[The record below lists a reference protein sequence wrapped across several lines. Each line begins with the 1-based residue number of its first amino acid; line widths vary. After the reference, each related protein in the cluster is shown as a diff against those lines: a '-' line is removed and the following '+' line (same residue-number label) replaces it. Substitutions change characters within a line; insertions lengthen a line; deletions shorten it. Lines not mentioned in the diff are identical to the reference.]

1 MGSILKFSII
11 NSKNISWESDQLL
24 VFLVENNRPSQYF
37 KKWQSLTGNNINN
50 IIENASFSFKFG
62 QDLLV
67 RSSKNSILLFGY
79 GATRKTNLDYEKLG
93 GILFSKIDKLGFREI
108 TIISN
113 LEVSENKQNVII
125 SKLLLGFKLK
135 SYSFL
140 KYKENNKINSK
151 KIENVKV
158 LKKEKK
164 ILEQQLHL
172 NDNLISGIFFSKDL
186 TFEPPN
192 FLTPQ
197 EFVNQI
203 TSLKKI
209 GIEIEVLNEKN
220 MDKLGMHALLG
231 VGRGSIEK
239 SYLVVMKWN
248 GSPNSKKNIAY
259 VGKGV
264 CFDSGGL
271 SLKTPRGMIDM
282 KEDMGGAGIVVGAM
296 KAIALQKVKRNVIG
310 VVGLVENMPSSNAQ
324 RPGDIVKSMS
334 GKTIEILNTDAEGRL
349 VLADAL
355 YFTIKK
361 FKPDFV
367 IDLATLT
374 GAIISALGKER
385 AGLFSN
391 DENLSEYIFQT
402 GEKIENLVWKMPM
415 DKIYGQKMLSKI
427 ADLKNIGTPEG
438 SSIQAAAF
446 LQNFVGRTSWAH
458 LDVAGVV
465 WSDRVSDIHSG
476 GATGWGVR
484 LLFEIAKNNYR
495 F

>member
-1 MGSILKFSII
+1 MSRTFSII
-11 NSKNISWESDQLL
+11 KPDATKRNITGSINELIEKKNIIPELILGFQLKSYHFDKYLSKTIKLPENIYIKKVNRKTKNQIDYNSNLLKSINHTKNL
-24 VFLVENNRPSQYF
+24 VSEPSNELTPIIYA
-37 KKWQSLTGNNINN
+37 KKCLNIKIKGLKIKVLDLNQLNKIGMHSLTGV
-50 IIENASFSFKFG
+50 A
-62 QDLLV
+62 
-67 RSSKNSILLFGY
+67 
-79 GATRKTNLDYEKLG
+79 
-93 GILFSKIDKLGFREI
+93 
-108 TIISN
+108 
-113 LEVSENKQNVII
+113 
-125 SKLLLGFKLK
+125 
-135 SYSFL
+135 
-140 KYKENNKINSK
+140 
-151 KIENVKV
+151 
-158 LKKEKK
+158 
-164 ILEQQLHL
+164 
-172 NDNLISGIFFSKDL
+172 
-186 TFEPPN
+186 
-192 FLTPQ
+192 
-197 EFVNQI
+197 
-203 TSLKKI
+203 
-209 GIEIEVLNEKN
+209 
-220 MDKLGMHALLG
+220 
-231 VGRGSIEK
+231 RGSVNEPR
-239 SYLVVMKWN
+239 VVIFEWN
-248 GSPNSKKNIAY
+248 LNKRSKPIVL

-264 CFDSGGL
+264 TFDSGGI
-271 SLKTPRGMIDM
+271 SLKPSNGMEEMIM
-282 KEDMGGAGIVVGAM
+282 DMGGSAVVVGSMMNA
-296 KAIALQKVKRNVIG
+296 ALNQSKKSLIG
-310 VVGLVENMPSSNAQ
+310 IIGLVENMPDGNSQ
-324 RPGDIVKSMS
+324 KPGDIVKSLS
-334 GKTIEILNTDAEGRL
+334 GQTIEILNTDAEGRL

>member
-1 MGSILKFSII
+1 LGTILKFSII
-11 NSKNISWESDQLL
+11 NAKNISWESDQLL

-50 IIENASFSFKFG
+50 IIENTSFSFKFG

-79 GATRKTNLDYEKLG
+79 GTTRKTNLDYEKLG
-93 GILFSKIDKLGFREI
+93 GILFSKIDKLGFKEI

-140 KYKENNKINSK
+140 KYKKNNKINTK
-151 KIENVKV
+151 KIEYVKV

-203 TSLKKI
+203 TSLEKI

-231 VGRGSIEK
+231 VGRGSAEK
-239 SYLVVMKWN
+239 SYLVIMKWN
-248 GSPNSKKNIAY
+248 GSTNSKKNIAY
-259 VGKGV
+259 VGKR
-264 CFDSGGL
+264 C
-271 SLKTPRGMIDM
+271 
-282 KEDMGGAGIVVGAM
+282 
-296 KAIALQKVKRNVIG
+296 
-310 VVGLVENMPSSNAQ
+310 
-324 RPGDIVKSMS
+324 
-334 GKTIEILNTDAEGRL
+334 
-349 VLADAL
+349 
-355 YFTIKK
+355 
-361 FKPDFV
+361 
-367 IDLATLT
+367 
-374 GAIISALGKER
+374 
-385 AGLFSN
+385 LF
-391 DENLSEYIFQT
+391 
-402 GEKIENLVWKMPM
+402 
-415 DKIYGQKMLSKI
+415 
-427 ADLKNIGTPEG
+427 
-438 SSIQAAAF
+438 
-446 LQNFVGRTSWAH
+446 
-458 LDVAGVV
+458 
-465 WSDRVSDIHSG
+465 
-476 GATGWGVR
+476 
-484 LLFEIAKNNYR
+484 
-495 F
+495 